1 MQQQTLNLSVVAAQL
16 VEAACHARAGN
27 CENAHAHIAQA
38 IALLQGKSVPAPQVM
53 HVVPVEARPLQR
65 GSLMA
70 WQKRRLI
77 EHVDAN
83 LGRSI
88 PINELAALLHL
99 SSSHFH
105 RAFKSA
111 FGIAPHRFLARRRIE
126 VAQGLMLTT
135 QHTLSEI
142 ALQCGLA
149 DQSHLSRWFRRV
161 VGETPHAWRR
171 LRRCA
176 LEERK
181 ADLAG
186 AIA

>member
-27 CENAHAHIAQA
+27 CENAHAHIAHA
-38 IALLQGKSVPAPQVM
+38 IALLQGKPSPAPQVQI
-53 HVVPVEARPLQR
+53 VPVEERPLQR

-70 WQKRRLI
+70 WQKRRLL

-88 PINELAALLHL
+88 PVNELAGLLHL

-126 VAQGLMLTT
+126 MAQGLMLTT

-171 LRRCA
+171 VRRCA

-181 ADLAG
+181 SDLAG

>member
-1 MQQQTLNLSVVAAQL
+1 MQQQTPNLSVVAAKL
-16 VEAACHARAGN
+16 VEAAGHARAGN
-27 CENAHAHIAQA
+27 CENAQAHIAHA
-38 IALLQGKSVPAPQVM
+38 IALLQGKPAPESGVPGFA
-53 HVVPVEARPLQR
+53 PVEVQPLRR

-77 EHVDAN
+77 THVDAN
-83 LGRSI
+83 LGRRI
-88 PINELAALLHL
+88 PVSELAGLLHL

-105 RAFKSA
+105 RAFKRE
-111 FGIAPHRFLARRRIE
+111 FGVAPHSYLARRRIE

-135 QHTLSEI
+135 HDTLSEI

-171 LRRCA
+171 LRRCSG
-176 LEERK
+176 R
-181 ADLAG
+181 
-186 AIA
+186 

>member
-1 MQQQTLNLSVVAAQL
+1 MQQQTLNLSIVAAQL

-27 CENAHAHIAQA
+27 CENAEAHIAHA
-38 IALLQGKSVPAPQVM
+38 IALLQGKPAPDSGVTRAL
-53 HVVPVEARPLQR
+53 PVEERPPLR

-70 WQKRRLI
+70 WQRRRLI
-77 EHVDAN
+77 AHVDAN
-83 LGRSI
+83 LGRRI
-88 PINELAALLHL
+88 PVSELAGILHL

-111 FGIAPHRFLARRRIE
+111 FGVAPHSFLARRRIE

-135 QHTLSEI
+135 HHTLSEI
-142 ALQCGLA
+142 ALQCGMA

-171 LRRCA
+171 MRRSA
-176 LEERK
+176 LEERNS
-181 ADLAG
+181 DLAG
-186 AIA
+186 VMA

>member
-16 VEAACHARAGN
+16 VEAACHARAGD
-27 CENAHAHIAQA
+27 CENAQAHIAHA
-38 IALLQGKSVPAPQVM
+38 IALLQGKPVPATQARRVLPIEERR
-53 HVVPVEARPLQR
+53 VPR
-65 GSLMA
+65 GGLAA
-70 WQKRRLI
+70 WQMRRLT

-83 LGRSI
+83 IGRRISI
-88 PINELAALLHL
+88 SELAALLHL
-99 SSSHFH
+99 SPSHFH

-111 FGIAPHRFLARRRIE
+111 FGVAPHRYLARRRVE

-135 QHTLSEI
+135 HNTLSEI

-171 LRRCA
+171 LRRGT
-176 LEERK
+176 LEEQK
-181 ADLAG
+181 SDLAEV
-186 AIA
+186 A

>member
-16 VEAACHARAGN
+16 VEAACYARAGN
-27 CENAHAHIAQA
+27 CENAHVHIAHA
-38 IALLQGKSVPAPQVM
+38 IALLQGKPVPAPQVR
-53 HVVPVEARPLQR
+53 HVPRVEERPLPR
-65 GSLMA
+65 GSLLA

-77 EHVDAN
+77 EHVDGN
-83 LGRSI
+83 LGRRI
-88 PINELAALLHL
+88 TVNELAALLHL

-105 RAFKSA
+105 RVFKCA
-111 FGIAPHRFLARRRIE
+111 FGVAPHRYLARRRIE

-135 QHTLSEI
+135 DHTLSEI

-171 LRRCA
+171 IRRCA
-176 LEERK
+176 LEEQNS
-181 ADLAG
+181 DPAG